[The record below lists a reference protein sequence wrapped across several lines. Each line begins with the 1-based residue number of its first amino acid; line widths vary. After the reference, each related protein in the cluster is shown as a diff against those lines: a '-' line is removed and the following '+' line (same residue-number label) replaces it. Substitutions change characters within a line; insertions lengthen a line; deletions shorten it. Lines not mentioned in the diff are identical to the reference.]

1 MEHMSDTTANPA
13 DLGLGIASLDL
24 PAWKKA
30 IGGVCAVLLAILFF
44 VSGAW
49 KLTDPFVWSQALS
62 EFRVASALTLPGT
75 LALGIGEMLGAVLI
89 LVPRFRR
96 WGAWLLGLLLVVF
109 IIYIGANY
117 SALLGKDCTCFPLV
131 KRAVGPAFFFEDGAM
146 LLMAVVAGIW
156 ARNSENLRGALV
168 ILGAVVVFAGVSF
181 GVNSARESGL
191 KAPASITVDGKP
203 LSLQQGNT
211 FLFFYDPTCTHC
223 EAAARKMAKLNWK
236 DTNVVAVPI
245 DTPQFAASFLHDT
258 GLKAGTSNDLEL
270 LKGTFK
276 FATAPYG
283 VALVRGHQKAVV
295 DVGTFETD
303 GQPAATL
310 HTLGFIE

>member
-1 MEHMSDTTANPA
+1 MSDTTANPA
-13 DLGLGIASLDL
+13 HIGLDLVSVDL

-30 IGGVCAVLLAILFF
+30 IGGTCALLLAILFF

-49 KLTDPFVWSQALS
+49 KLTDPFVWSQALA
-62 EFRVASALTLPGT
+62 EFRVPSALTLPGT
-75 LALGIGEMLGAVLI
+75 LALGVGEMVGAVLI

-109 IIYIGANY
+109 IVYIGANY
-117 SALLGKDCTCFPLV
+117 SELIGKDCTCFPLV
-131 KRAVGPAFFFEDGAM
+131 KRAVGPAFFFEDGTM
-146 LLMAVVAGIW
+146 FLMAIVAGMW
-156 ARNSENLRGALV
+156 ARSSENLRAALV
-168 ILGAVVVFAGVSF
+168 ILGAVVVFAGASF

-203 LSLQQGNT
+203 FSLQQGNT

-236 DTNVVAVPI
+236 GTNLVAVPI

-258 GLKAGTSNDLEL
+258 GFKAGTSNDLDL

-283 VALVRGHQKAVV
+283 VALVRGRQKATV
-295 DVGTFETD
+295 DVGVFEKD
-303 GQPAATL
+303 GEPAALL
-310 HTLGFIE
+310 HGLGFVD

>member
-1 MEHMSDTTANPA
+1 MSDTTANPA
-13 DLGLGIASLDL
+13 HLGLDLVSVDL

-30 IGGVCAVLLAILFF
+30 IAGVCAVLLAIPFF

-49 KLTDPFVWSQALS
+49 KLTDPYLWSQALV
-62 EFRVASALTLPGT
+62 EFRVTSALSLPGT
-75 LALGIGEMLGAVLI
+75 LALGVGEMVGAVLI

-109 IIYIGANY
+109 MVYIGANY
-117 SALLGKDCTCFPLV
+117 GALVGKDCSCFPLV

-146 LLMAVVAGIW
+146 LLMAVVAGMW
-156 ARNSENLRGALV
+156 ARHSDNLRGALV
-168 ILGAVVVFAGVSF
+168 ILGAVVVFAGASF
-181 GVNSARESGL
+181 GVNLARESGL

-203 LSLQQGNT
+203 FSLQQGNT

-236 DTNVVAVPI
+236 DSNVVAIPI

-258 GLKAGTSNDLEL
+258 GLKAGTSNDLDL

-295 DVGTFETD
+295 DVGAFETD

-310 HTLGFIE
+310 RGLGFVQ

>member
-1 MEHMSDTTANPA
+1 M
-13 DLGLGIASLDL
+13 
-24 PAWKKA
+24 
-30 IGGVCAVLLAILFF
+30 LLAILFF

-49 KLTDPFVWSQALS
+49 KLTDPYLWSQALV
-62 EFRVASALTLPGT
+62 EFRVTSALSLPGT
-75 LALGIGEMLGAVLI
+75 LALGIGEMVGAVLI

-96 WGAWLLGLLLVVF
+96 WGALLIGFLLVVF
-109 IIYIGANY
+109 MVYIGANY
-117 SALLGKDCTCFPLV
+117 GALVGKDCSCFPLV

-146 LLMAVVAGIW
+146 LLMAVLAGMW
-156 ARNSENLRGALV
+156 ARRSDNLRGALV
-168 ILGAVVVFAGVSF
+168 ILGAVVVFAGASF
-181 GVNSARESGL
+181 GVNLARESGV
-191 KAPASITVDGKP
+191 KAPASITVDGKAF
-203 LSLQQGNT
+203 SLQQGNT

-236 DTNVVAVPI
+236 DSSVVAIPI

-283 VALVRGHQKAVV
+283 VALVRGHQKAVI
-295 DVGTFETD
+295 DVGVFETD

-310 HTLGFIE
+310 RGLGFVQ

>member
-1 MEHMSDTTANPA
+1 MSDTTANQVHV
-13 DLGLGIASLDL
+13 GLDIASFDL

-62 EFRVASALTLPGT
+62 EFRVMPALTLPGT
-75 LALGIGEMLGAVLI
+75 LALGVAEMVGAVLI

-109 IIYIGANY
+109 IVYIGANY
-117 SALLGKDCTCFPLV
+117 TALVGKDCTCFPLV
-131 KRAVGPAFFFEDGAM
+131 KRAVGPAFFLEDGAM
-146 LLMAVVAGIW
+146 LLMAVVAGMW
-156 ARNSENLRGALV
+156 ARSSENLRAALV
-168 ILGAVVVFAGVSF
+168 ILGAVVVFAGASF

-211 FLFFYDPTCTHC
+211 FLFFYDPSCTHC

-236 DTNVVAVPI
+236 DTHVVGIPI
-245 DTPQFAASFLHDT
+245 DTPQWAASFLHDT

-283 VALVRGHQKAVV
+283 VALVRGRQKATV

-303 GQPAATL
+303 GQPAALL
-310 HTLGFIE
+310 HGLGFVE

>member
-1 MEHMSDTTANPA
+1 MSDTTANPA
-13 DLGLGIASLDL
+13 HLGLDIASFDL

-49 KLTDPFVWSQALS
+49 KLTDPFVWSQALV
-62 EFRVASALTLPGT
+62 EFRLPGVFALPGA
-75 LALGIGEMLGAVLI
+75 LALGVGETLGAVLI

-96 WGAWLLGLLLVVF
+96 WGAWLIGFLLVVF
-109 IIYIGANY
+109 MVYIGANY
-117 SALLGKDCTCFPLV
+117 GALVGKECSCFPLV
-131 KRAVGPAFFFEDGAM
+131 KRTVGPAFFLGDGLM
-146 LLMAVVAGIW
+146 FLMAIVAGMW
-156 ARNSENLRGALV
+156 ARTSENLRAALV
-168 ILGAVVVFAGVSF
+168 ILGAVVVFAGAAF
-181 GVNSARESGL
+181 GVNLARESGL

-203 LSLQQGNT
+203 FSLQQGNT

-236 DTNVVAVPI
+236 DTSVVAIPI

-276 FATAPYG
+276 FGTAPYG
-283 VALVRGHQKAVV
+283 VALVRGHQKATV

-303 GQPAATL
+303 GQPAALL
-310 HTLGFIE
+310 HGLGFVE

>member
-1 MEHMSDTTANPA
+1 MSDTTANPA
-13 DLGLGIASLDL
+13 HLGLDLVSFDL

-44 VSGAW
+44 TSGAW
-49 KLTDPFVWSQALS
+49 KLTDPFRWSQALE
-62 EFRVASALTLPGT
+62 EFRVSGTLALPGT
-75 LALGIGEMLGAVLI
+75 LALGIAEMVGAVLI

-96 WGAWLLGLLLVVF
+96 WGALLVGFLLVVF
-109 IIYIGANY
+109 LVYIGANY
-117 SALLGKDCTCFPLV
+117 SALVGKDCTCFPLV
-131 KRAVGPAFFFEDGAM
+131 KRAVGPAFFLEDGAM
-146 LLMAVVAGIW
+146 LLMAVLAGMW
-156 ARNSENLRGALV
+156 ARTSENLRGALV

-203 LSLQQGNT
+203 MSMQEGNA

-236 DTNVVAVPI
+236 NTKVVAIPI

-258 GLKAGTSNDLEL
+258 GFKAGTSNDLDL
-270 LKGTFK
+270 LRGTFK
-276 FATAPYG
+276 FTTAPYG
-283 VALVRGHQKAVV
+283 VALVRGRQKTTI
-295 DVGTFETD
+295 DVGAFEKD
-303 GQPAATL
+303 GEPAATL
-310 HTLGFIE
+310 HSLGFVE

>member
-1 MEHMSDTTANPA
+1 MSESTANPA
-13 DLGLGIASLDL
+13 HIGLDLVSFDL

-49 KLTDPFVWSQALS
+49 KLTEPFVWSQALE
-62 EFRVASALTLPGT
+62 EFRVSGTLALPGT
-75 LALGIGEMLGAVLI
+75 LALGIAEMVGAVLI

-96 WGAWLLGLLLVVF
+96 WGAVLIGLLLVVF
-109 IIYIGANY
+109 MVYIGANY
-117 SALLGKDCTCFPLV
+117 SALVGKDCTCFPLV

-146 LLMAVVAGIW
+146 LLMAIVAGMW
-156 ARNSENLRGALV
+156 ARASENLRGALV

-191 KAPASITVDGKP
+191 KAPASITVDGQP
-203 LSLQQGNT
+203 VSIEEGNA

-236 DTNVVAVPI
+236 NTKVVAIPI

-258 GLKAGTSNDLEL
+258 GFKAGTSNDLDL
-270 LKGTFK
+270 LRGIFK
-276 FATAPYG
+276 FTTAPYG
-283 VALVRGHQKAVV
+283 VALVRGRQKTTI
-295 DVGTFETD
+295 DVGLFEKD
-303 GQPAATL
+303 GEPAATL
-310 HTLGFIE
+310 RSLGFVE

>member
-1 MEHMSDTTANPA
+1 MSDTTANPA
-13 DLGLGIASLDL
+13 HIGLDLVSVDL

-30 IGGVCAVLLAILFF
+30 IGTVCALLLAILFF

-49 KLTDPFVWSQALS
+49 KLTDPFVWSQALA
-62 EFRVASALTLPGT
+62 EFRVPSALTLPGA
-75 LALGIGEMLGAVLI
+75 LALGVAEMVGAVLI

-109 IIYIGANY
+109 IVYIGANY
-117 SALLGKDCTCFPLV
+117 SELIGKDCTCFPLV

-146 LLMAVVAGIW
+146 FLMAIVAGMW
-156 ARNSENLRGALV
+156 ARSSENLRAALV
-168 ILGAVVVFAGVSF
+168 ILGAVVVFAGASF

-203 LSLQQGNT
+203 FSLQQGNT

-236 DTNVVAVPI
+236 DTNVVAIPI

-258 GLKAGTSNDLEL
+258 GFKAGTSNDLDL

-283 VALVRGHQKAVV
+283 VALVRGRQKATV
-295 DVGTFETD
+295 DVGAFETD
-303 GQPAATL
+303 GQPATL
-310 HTLGFIE
+310 LHGLGFVD